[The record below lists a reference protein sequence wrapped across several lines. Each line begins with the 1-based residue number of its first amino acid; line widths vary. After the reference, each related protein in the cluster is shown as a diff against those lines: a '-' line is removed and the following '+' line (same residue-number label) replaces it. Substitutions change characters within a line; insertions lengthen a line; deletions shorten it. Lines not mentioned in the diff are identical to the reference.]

1 MQSTRHTCNLWW
13 EAANCWLCSEP
24 QTLPNHI
31 PVPVGDSSLF
41 VDLHLSLS
49 RPAFPTAVKN
59 TCHLDLLNFW
69 ILLHGAV
76 SLKIRY
82 MESFTFNLQEK
93 NMSPHHWLQ
102 TQIQAGTFSCKRN
115 ILFSD
120 FLTLSKLSGPAV
132 HCLRPLLAGRV
143 IPAEWDKQTICQ
155 PRPHLGNGTS
165 QVVTLLVSCSEKA
178 HSPDLD
184 TLLGISGFIARRYSL
199 EAPIIFR
206 VGNCLWYPVWADP
219 ISFPCANQ
227 QREKPWGHNF
237 LIRPATYSQAFK
249 LKREPSNLAHG
260 LDFAP

>member
-13 EAANCWLCSEP
+13 EAGICWLCSET
-24 QTLPNHI
+24 QTLPNYT
-31 PVPVGDSSLF
+31 PFPVGDSSLF

-93 NMSPHHWLQ
+93 KHVPTPLV
-102 TQIQAGTFSCKRN
+102 AGTFSCKHN

-120 FLTLSKLSGPAV
+120 FLTLSKLCGPAV

-143 IPAEWDKQTICQ
+143 IPAEWEKQTICQ

-165 QVVTLLVSCSEKA
+165 QVVTLLVSCS
-178 HSPDLD
+178 
-184 TLLGISGFIARRYSL
+184 
-199 EAPIIFR
+199 
-206 VGNCLWYPVWADP
+206 
-219 ISFPCANQ
+219 
-227 QREKPWGHNF
+227 
-237 LIRPATYSQAFK
+237 
-249 LKREPSNLAHG
+249 
-260 LDFAP
+260 